1 MDETTHVTKLYTTQL
16 SSKAKH
22 QSHGALL
29 WPKKLTQDSC
39 RQLLVL
45 QHKAGAK
52 KASTL
57 LVNPEI
63 FLAPFRCLGST
74 YWTVTH
80 MCNSG

>member
-1 MDETTHVTKLYTTQL
+1 MDETTHVTKLYTTHL
-16 SSKAKH
+16 RSKAKH
-22 QSHGALL
+22 QSDGALL
-29 WPKKLTQDSC
+29 CPKKLTQDSC
-39 RQLLVL
+39 GQLLVL

-52 KASTL
+52 KTSAL

-74 YWTVTH
+74 YWTMAH